1 MTTNNAAEQS
11 FEQAQQRFIKD
22 LRDPGLYKEILT
34 AKSIDEVYKTTSDIQ
49 AKMGPQGKMRHL
61 AKIKPLLDRLTEY
74 ALVIEVFMQVKPDVI
89 ALIWGPIKII
99 LLWSSQISS
108 VLNKISDTL
117 ESVGHALPQF
127 AVLAQTFESSD
138 VVKDTLALFYL
149 DILDFYRII
158 FDFFR
163 KTRLLINFST
173 IGWKQIFDV
182 IWPGQQKKLDVVIDN
197 FQKHSNLLRSE
208 VTVLDIQQAREDRLR
223 SSEHFSRAEAFQE
236 LQKYLGLKSRLS
248 PSMYDDRLDWL
259 RNRRTSGCAT
269 WLFQDEKFCEWLD
282 TSKSTVVWIWL
293 QGIPGAGKTYL
304 TAAAIEHTREHHRAL
319 FAFATHAN
327 NSSLSAFSIL
337 QSLLFQAAE
346 DDKDFQTLLVE
357 SQERELRGNTGYIVG
372 LMKTFL
378 ATSGSTFIIIDGL
391 DEMEECERQ
400 ILLHRLT
407 ELSKECKDL
416 RLLISSRS
424 EDDISRRLEDK
435 ATTIRVN
442 DRNSGSIQ
450 IYVDRRCEDWMASRH
465 FNPATR
471 KELLQFISPLSAKAN
486 GMFLYARIIL
496 DNLEQMNSIEE
507 IRSELKALP
516 NDLEGAYHRIF
527 RRINKLRPQLRA
539 KCRKILGWI
548 GSAPVPLTALEME
561 QALSIDSNLEKGL
574 DEPPQLIT
582 NVSFVQMCG
591 PIIEVVDEKL
601 QFVHFT
607 VHEYIFSSDIRQY
620 IDKASS
626 AHDLA
631 LTFLSYLGSSIMDVD
646 LDGEDIQE
654 NILAGK
660 YRLFE
665 YAASFWSTLIYET
678 NDQERRSGHRR
689 ELLDRLTQRGRNY
702 RFKGV
707 TEHPEPLLKNSYLQ
721 RKSPEALAMVC
732 EALQFRLDD
741 RRHDWNWSNSDT
753 WVDLDPLTTSQMLVR
768 IQEQHEVLARNPTRM
783 ASLHSHYG
791 AGLFRCTFAF
801 CEHSYRGF
809 QTSRDREDHI
819 KTHGRPWKCSIPNC
833 DFSTIG
839 FSSKATRDQH
849 WLKLH
854 LPNLSEL
861 KTGPDEFDNLDVIE
875 AQPILFSLV
884 IKGDADGARRLL
896 SAPGGK
902 QLKAEVIDSAR
913 CLAAKEGSLALTQLL
928 APAGETHTPQIIVT
942 SAIKSEDVD
951 FAKWAISTSQPEDR
965 AKIMKVA
972 LGSKSE
978 EIYTLWEDY
987 LLSVPHLVP
996 DLSQHGDKGLVNTL
1010 FNRTLFT
1017 DIKNDPLKEARVK
1030 HTLRKLSD
1038 RMPPALLGSLLVSV
1052 AKSSCSLSL
1061 AEELLALGAP
1071 IDFPMHSTRANMTA
1085 LQIAAKKTTKEAA
1098 LLMQYL
1104 ILHGADPNPM
1114 PWVRISPGE
1123 EKGAA
1128 GIAKYVGRTWYELV
1142 EAGAQVR
1149 SELKERT
1156 RVHPQGVEALA

>member
-1 MTTNNAAEQS
+1 MSTNNAAEDS
-11 FEQAQQRFIKD
+11 FEQAQQRFLRD
-22 LRDPGLYKEILT
+22 LRDPDLYKEILT
-34 AKSIDEVYKTTSDIQ
+34 AKSINEVYKATSDIQ
-49 AKMGPQGKMRHL
+49 AKMGQQGKMRHL

-74 ALVIEVFMQVKPDVI
+74 ASVIEVFMQAKPDVI

-108 VLNKISDTL
+108 VLNKITDTL

-127 AVLAQTFESSD
+127 AVLAQTFDLND
-138 VVKDTLALFYL
+138 VVKDALALFYL

-163 KTRLLINFST
+163 KTR
-173 IGWKQIFDV
+173 WKQAFDV
-182 IWPGQQKKLDVVIDN
+182 IWSGQQKKLDVIIDN

-208 VTVLDIQQAREDRLR
+208 VTVLDIQQAREARLR
-223 SSEHFSRAEAFQE
+223 SSEHFTRAEAFQE
-236 LQKYLGLKSRLS
+236 LQKYLGLKARLS
-248 PSMYDDRLDWL
+248 PNMYDDRLDWL

-282 TSKSTVVWIWL
+282 TSKNTVVWIWL

-304 TAAAIEHTREHHRAL
+304 TAAAIEHTREHHRTL

-337 QSLLFQAAE
+337 QSLMFQAAE

-357 SQERELRGNTGYIVG
+357 SQERELQGNTGYVVG
-372 LMKTFL
+372 LLKTFL
-378 ATSGSTFIIIDGL
+378 VTSGSIFIIIDGL

-424 EDDISRRLEDK
+424 EDDISRRLEGK
-435 ATTIRVN
+435 ASTIRVN
-442 DRNSGSIQ
+442 DRNSGS
-450 IYVDRRCEDWMASRH
+450 
-465 FNPATR
+465 
-471 KELLQFISPLSAKAN
+471 
-486 GMFLYARIIL
+486 MFLYARIIL

-561 QALSIDSNLEKGL
+561 QALSIDSNLEEELSG
-574 DEPPQLIT
+574 PPQLFT

-607 VHEYIFSSDIRQY
+607 VHDNDVRHY
-620 IDKASS
+620 IDKSSS
-626 AHDLA
+626 AHELA
-631 LTFLSYLGSSIMDVD
+631 LTLVAYLGSSIMDVD
-646 LDGEDIQE
+646 LDDEDIQE
-654 NILAGK
+654 NILTGK

-665 YAASFWSTLIYET
+665 YAAMFWPKLVYET
-678 NDQERRSGHRR
+678 NNQEQRPAHLR
-689 ELLDRLTQRGRNY
+689 ELLDRLMQRGRNY
-702 RFKGV
+702 RFKGA
-707 TEHPEPLLKNSYLQ
+707 TELPKHVIKNSYLH
-721 RKSPEALAMVC
+721 RKCPEALAMVC
-732 EALQFRLDD
+732 EALQFHLDD
-741 RRHDWNWSNSDT
+741 RRYDWNWSNSET

-768 IQEQHEVLARNPTRM
+768 IQEQHESLALNPTRV

-791 AGLFRCTFAF
+791 SGLLRCRFAF

-833 DFSTIG
+833 DFSSIG

-854 LPNLSEL
+854 LPNASQLN
-861 KTGPDEFDNLDVIE
+861 TGPDEFDNLDVAE
-875 AQPILFSLV
+875 AQPILFGLV
-884 IKGDADGARRLL
+884 IEGDADGARRLL
-896 SAPGGK
+896 AAPGGK

-928 APAGETHTPQIIVT
+928 APVGETGTPRIIVT
-942 SAIKSEDVD
+942 SAIQSEDVE

-965 AKIMKVA
+965 VKIMKVV

-978 EIYTLWEDY
+978 EIYSLWEDY
-987 LLSVPHLVP
+987 LLKVPYLVP
-996 DLSQHGDKGLVNTL
+996 EISIHGERGVFDML

-1030 HTLRKLSD
+1030 HALRKLAD
-1038 RMPPALLGSLLVSV
+1038 RIPPAKLGSLLVSV

-1061 AEELLALGAP
+1061 AEELLTLGAP
-1071 IDFPMHSTRANMTA
+1071 IDYPKQATRSSMTA

-1104 ILHGADPNPM
+1104 ILNGADPNPM
-1114 PWVRISPGE
+1114 PWTHLRPGE
-1123 EKGAA
+1123 EKGAV
-1128 GIAKYVGRTWYELV
+1128 GIAKYIGRTWDELV
-1142 EAGAQVR
+1142 EAGAEARYEVR
-1149 SELKERT
+1149 QRT
-1156 RVHPQGVEALA
+1156 RMGVHPRR

>member
-11 FEQAQQRFIKD
+11 FEQAQQRFLKD

-163 KTRLLINFST
+163 KTR
-173 IGWKQIFDV
+173 WKQIFDV

-197 FQKHSNLLRSE
+197 FS
-208 VTVLDIQQAREDRLR
+208 
-223 SSEHFSRAEAFQE
+223 EAFE
-236 LQKYLGLKSRLS
+236 SIAERGDRARYPTSKRRSTSFIGTFLQGGGLSGAPKVSWSEISPLS
-248 PSMYDDRLDWL
+248 KH
-259 RNRRTSGCAT
+259 
-269 WLFQDEKFCEWLD
+269 DEKFCEWLD
-282 TSKSTVVWIWL
+282 TSKSTVVWLWL

-319 FAFATHAN
+319 FA
-327 NSSLSAFSIL
+327 
-337 QSLLFQAAE
+337 AE

-372 LMKTFL
+372 LLKTFL

-391 DEMEECERQ
+391 DEMDECERQ

-465 FNPATR
+465 FNSATR

-561 QALSIDSNLEKGL
+561 QALSIDSNLEKEL
-574 DEPPQLIT
+574 DEPPQLVT

-646 LDGEDIQE
+646 LDEEDIRE

-689 ELLDRLTQRGRNY
+689 ELLDRLMQRGRNY

-707 TEHPEPLLKNSYLQ
+707 TEHPEPLLKNPYLQ
-721 RKSPEALAMVC
+721 RKSPEALAMIC

-741 RRHDWNWSNSDT
+741 RRYDWNWSNSDT

-768 IQEQHEVLARNPTRM
+768 IQEQHEALARSPTRM

-791 AGLFRCTFAF
+791 AGLFRPAAI
-801 CEHSYRGF
+801 EKI
-809 QTSRDREDHI
+809 TS

-854 LPNLSEL
+854 LPNPSEL

-928 APAGETHTPQIIVT
+928 APAGETHTPRIIVT

-965 AKIMKVA
+965 VKIMKVA

-978 EIYTLWEDY
+978 EIYTLWEEY
-987 LLSVPHLVP
+987 LLNVPHLVP
-996 DLSQHGDKGLVNTL
+996 ESSQHGDRGLVNML

-1061 AEELLALGAP
+1061 AEELVALGAP

-1128 GIAKYVGRTWYELV
+1128 GIAKYVGRTWDELV

-1156 RVHPQGVEALA
+1156 RVHPQGVEILA

>member
-1 MTTNNAAEQS
+1 MSTNNSAEES
-11 FEQAQQRFIKD
+11 FEQAQQRFLRD

-34 AKSIDEVYKTTSDIQ
+34 AKSIDEVYKATSEIQ

-117 ESVGHALPQF
+117 ESVGYALPQF
-127 AVLAQTFESSD
+127 AVLMQTFKSND
-138 VVKDTLALFYL
+138 VVKDALALFYL

-163 KTRLLINFST
+163 KTR
-173 IGWKQIFDV
+173 WKQIFDV

-197 FQKHSNLLRSE
+197 FQKHSNLLRNE

-223 SSEHFSRAEAFQE
+223 SSEHFSRAETFQE

-269 WLFQDEKFCEWLD
+269 WLFQDEKFREWLD
-282 TSKSTVVWIWL
+282 TSKNTVVWLWL

-304 TAAAIEHTREHHRAL
+304 TAAAIEHTREHHPAL

-327 NSSLSAFSIL
+327 NGSLSAFSIL
-337 QSLLFQAAE
+337 QSLMFQAAE

-372 LMKTFL
+372 LLKTFL

-435 ATTIRVN
+435 ATIIRVD

-450 IYVDRRCEDWMASRH
+450 IYVDR
-465 FNPATR
+465 
-471 KELLQFISPLSAKAN
+471 
-486 GMFLYARIIL
+486 
-496 DNLEQMNSIEE
+496 SIEE
-507 IRSELKALP
+507 IRSELRALP

-574 DEPPQLIT
+574 SEPPQLVT
-582 NVSFVQMCG
+582 NVSFVKMCG

-607 VHEYIFSSDIRQY
+607 AHEYIFSNDIRHY
-620 IDKASS
+620 IDKAFS
-626 AHDLA
+626 AHELA
-631 LTFLSYLGSSIMDVD
+631 LALVAYLGSSIMDVD
-646 LDGEDIQE
+646 LDDEDIQE

-665 YAASFWSTLIYET
+665 YAALFWPTLVYET
-678 NDQERRSGHRR
+678 NDREQHSTHLR
-689 ELLDRLTQRGRNY
+689 ELLDRLMQRGRNY
-702 RFKGV
+702 RFKGT
-707 TEHPEPLLKNSYLQ
+707 TERPKPLIKNSYLQ
-721 RKSPEALAMVC
+721 RKCPEALAMVC
-732 EALQFRLDD
+732 ETLQFHLDD
-741 RRHDWNWSNSDT
+741 RRYDWNWSNSET

-768 IQEQHEVLARNPTRM
+768 IQEQHESLALNPTRV

-791 AGLFRCTFAF
+791 AGLFRCRFAF
-801 CEHSYRGF
+801 CEHSYRGL

-854 LPNLSEL
+854 LPNASQL
-861 KTGPDEFDNLDVIE
+861 KTGPDEFDNLDVVE
-875 AQPILFSLV
+875 AQPILFGLV
-884 IKGDADGARRLL
+884 IEGDADGARRLL

-928 APAGETHTPQIIVT
+928 APAGETGTPRIIVT
-942 SAIKSEDVD
+942 SAIQSEDVE

-965 AKIMKVA
+965 VKIMKVA

-987 LLSVPHLVP
+987 LLNVPHLVP
-996 DLSQHGDKGLVNTL
+996 ELSLHGDKGLFEAL

-1030 HTLRKLSD
+1030 HTLRKLAD
-1038 RMPPALLGSLLVSV
+1038 RMPPALLGSLLVSI

-1061 AEELLALGAP
+1061 AKELLAFGAP
-1071 IDFPMHSTRANMTA
+1071 IDFPTQARRTSMTA

-1098 LLMQYL
+1098 LLMQHL
-1104 ILHGADPNPM
+1104 ILNGADPNPM
-1114 PWVRISPGE
+1114 PWIHIRPGE

-1128 GIAKYVGRTWYELV
+1128 GIAKYVGRTWDELV
-1142 EAGAQVR
+1142 EAGAEVR
-1149 SELKERT
+1149 SELQQR
-1156 RVHPQGVEALA
+1156 RRMGVHLRR